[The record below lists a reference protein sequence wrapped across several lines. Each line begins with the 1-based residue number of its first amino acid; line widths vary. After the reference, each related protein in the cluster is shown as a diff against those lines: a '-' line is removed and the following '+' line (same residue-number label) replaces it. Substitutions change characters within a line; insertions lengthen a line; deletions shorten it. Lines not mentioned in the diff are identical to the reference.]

1 MLFST
6 TKITVFLATV
16 VAVSAQSGVF
26 FSAPSCA
33 GTELQ
38 TVEFTDGLCVPSN
51 GAVSVTFSTGD
62 GSGLGFHVD
71 FYTDLA
77 HQDLS
82 FAIDL
87 GPGES
92 EIWHTWMSKSDES
105 SHSYLLQYL
114 NHQDVQFHGSKDLA
128 AFINLPKL
136 KREKVVLFLSLRGE
150 QV

>member
-6 TKITVFLATV
+6 AKITVFLATVV

-51 GAVSVTFSTGD
+51 GAVSVTLSNGDKTGFSSMELAD
-62 GSGLGFHVD
+62 
-71 FYTDLA
+71 TDLA

-82 FAIDL
+82 FTIDL

-92 EIWHTWMSKSDES
+92 ECVNIPSNIQSVGMFW
-105 SHSYLLQYL
+105 
-114 NHQDVQFHGSKDLA
+114 
-128 AFINLPKL
+128 
-136 KREKVVLFLSLRGE
+136 
-150 QV
+150 